1 MSKAKDKKV
10 KGAQEGQVVIIDETT
25 DGPVFN
31 VDPRS
36 TTVDGILL
44 SELLYEYR
52 RAQRR
57 TGVIS

>member
-10 KGAQEGQVVIIDETT
+10 KGVPEGFVTVKIGDWEHEAEPAT
-25 DGPVFN
+25 V
-31 VDPRS
+31 S
-36 TTVDGILL
+36 VDGILL
-44 SELLYEYR
+44 SDLLYEYR